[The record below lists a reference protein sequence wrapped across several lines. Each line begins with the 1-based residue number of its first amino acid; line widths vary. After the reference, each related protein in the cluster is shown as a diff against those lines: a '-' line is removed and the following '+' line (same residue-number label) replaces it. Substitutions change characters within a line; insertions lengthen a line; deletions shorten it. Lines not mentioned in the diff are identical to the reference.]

1 MAPPMYMGKTP
12 HNWLTLKSGTD
23 TIVLRVS
30 ERVYAQ
36 LKDALASHS
45 VQVQE
50 EK

>member
-1 MAPPMYMGKTP
+1 
-12 HNWLTLKSGTD
+12 
-23 TIVLRVS
+23 VLRVS

>member
-1 MAPPMYMGKTP
+1 
-12 HNWLTLKSGTD
+12 
-23 TIVLRVS
+23 LRVS

-50 EK
+50 QK